1 MITQKTVSLYLR
13 FAYLIS
19 TIEIAG
25 SFPYLYAKY
34 FMEKKKYIYI
44 YGIYILNIDMAMRP
58 VLQTDRDQSNQCHL
72 YEHQLNDMAYNILK

>member
-34 FMEKKKYIYI
+34 FMEKKYIY
-44 YGIYILNIDMAMRP
+44 IYILNIDMAMRP

>member
-19 TIEIAG
+19 KIEIAG

-34 FMEKKKYIYI
+34 FMEEKKY
-44 YGIYILNIDMAMRP
+44 IYILNIDMVMRS

>member
-13 FAYLIS
+13 LAYLIS

-34 FMEKKKYIYI
+34 FMDYIY
-44 YGIYILNIDMAMRP
+44 IYILNIDMAMRP